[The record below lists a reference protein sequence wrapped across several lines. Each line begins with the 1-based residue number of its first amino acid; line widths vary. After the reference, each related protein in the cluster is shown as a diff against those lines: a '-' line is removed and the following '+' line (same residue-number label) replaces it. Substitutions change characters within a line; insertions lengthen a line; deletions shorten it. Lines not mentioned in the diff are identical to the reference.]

1 MDQKEIQDN
10 IDLSNLVAAT
20 SQDLIKDRENSI
32 RDIVRKVFMKEKG
45 LIEEINKLEK
55 EATKKRESL
64 KQTQDKLDKVRKG
77 DWAVLVE
84 LEKEFSNKKD
94 NQNNQSEST
103 NNQTV

>member
-1 MDQKEIQDN
+1 MDQKEIQEK
-10 IDLSNLVAAT
+10 IDLSSLVAIT

-45 LIEEINKLEK
+45 LIEDINKLDK
-55 EATKKRESL
+55 EVTKKRESL

-84 LEKEFSNKKD
+84 LEKEFSKKKD